1 MTLKLNP
8 LFSDGLVLQAGRPIR
23 IFGTGD
29 GIATVTLDG
38 ASVSVTSQDGFWMAE
53 LSARPYGG
61 PFAMEVALDGE
72 TTVVHDVYIGETV
85 LFAGQSN
92 MQFKLCEST
101 TDSAVFNDNPLVRL
115 FTTRRPE
122 EGDHFGPDDGWVRCQ
137 KGNAPNWPSLPYFVA
152 NLLQRRLGCAV
163 GAAVAYQGASTIQSW
178 MPVEAFADP
187 RLAVPDALKHPDH
200 FASIYHWNRTG
211 ILRDAVL
218 RQLVPFSFGRVV
230 WYQGESNTRPAEGAV
245 YDLMLEAMIAAWR
258 RDFALPDMPFHI
270 VQIADYDCRADDGWR
285 AVQEAQSRACAR
297 IPGAFLV
304 RCADICESNAIHPP
318 TKSRLA
324 ARLVE
329 ALAASATSTP

>member
-38 ASVSVTSQDGFWMAE
+38 ASASATSRDGLWMAE
-53 LSARPYGG
+53 LPARPYGG
-61 PFAMEVALDGE
+61 PFEIKVVLDGE
-72 TTVVHDVYIGETV
+72 TTVVHDVYVGETI

-92 MQFKLCEST
+92 MQFKLREST
-101 TDSAVFNDNPLVRL
+101 TDAAVFNDNPLVRL

-122 EGDHFGPDDGWVRCQ
+122 PGDRFGPTDGWMRCR
-137 KGNAPNWPSLPYFVA
+137 KDDAPDWPALPYFVA
-152 NLLQRRLGCAV
+152 NLLQRRLGCAI

-178 MPVEAFADP
+178 MPLEAFADP
-187 RLAVPDALKHPDH
+187 RFAVPDALKHQDH
-200 FASIYHWNRTG
+200 FVSIFYWNRTG
-211 ILRDAVL
+211 ILRDAIL
-218 RQLVPFSFGRVV
+218 RQVTPFPFGRVV
-230 WYQGESNTRPAEGAV
+230 WYQGESNTTPAEGAV

-297 IPGAFLV
+297 IPGATLV

-324 ARLVE
+324 ARLVD

>member
-92 MQFKLCEST
+92 MQFKL
-101 TDSAVFNDNPLVRL
+101 
-115 FTTRRPE
+115 
-122 EGDHFGPDDGWVRCQ
+122 
-137 KGNAPNWPSLPYFVA
+137 
-152 NLLQRRLGCAV
+152 
-163 GAAVAYQGASTIQSW
+163 
-178 MPVEAFADP
+178 
-187 RLAVPDALKHPDH
+187 
-200 FASIYHWNRTG
+200 
-211 ILRDAVL
+211 
-218 RQLVPFSFGRVV
+218 
-230 WYQGESNTRPAEGAV
+230 
-245 YDLMLEAMIAAWR
+245 
-258 RDFALPDMPFHI
+258 ALPDMPFHI